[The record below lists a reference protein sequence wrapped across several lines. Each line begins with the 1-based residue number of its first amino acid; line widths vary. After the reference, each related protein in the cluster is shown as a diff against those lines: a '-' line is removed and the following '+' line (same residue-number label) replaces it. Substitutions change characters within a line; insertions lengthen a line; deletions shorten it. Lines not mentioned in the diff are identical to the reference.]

1 MRWIGVILSKFFLV
15 AVGLILL
22 SAFTGLFR
30 DSPQLQFGLYIENV
44 FYIIQSL
51 ITPELLTVTAENGHE
66 YQIFESFWP
75 LYTYSLLIFLPALF
89 LSILFSI
96 LLSYFTILLPE
107 KIRFRLTQAAALLE
121 STPDLLIILVIQATI
136 LAVLE
141 DTGILL
147 FSVAATAQNP
157 SYFLPIF
164 ALSLIP
170 ALMFYKITLFLVND
184 ELKKSYVDLAKGKGF
199 STSTIFFK
207 HIFRN
212 ITPSLFSHSKSIL
225 LILLSSMF
233 VFERLFNIS
242 GLFTYLIRYPE
253 PNVVAFAL
261 ILFYVP
267 VFLLYIVFSEV
278 IARTTGQR
286 LEW

>member
-1 MRWIGVILSKFFLV
+1 MKWMTVILSKFLLV
-15 AVGLILL
+15 SIGLILL

-30 DSPQLQFGLYIENV
+30 DQPQLEWGLYIESV
-44 FYIIQSL
+44 SHILQSF
-51 ITPELLTVTAENGHE
+51 IRPDLLTVTSLSGHE
-66 YQIFESFWP
+66 HQIFESFWP
-75 LYTYSLLIFLPALF
+75 LYQYSLLIFLPALF
-89 LSILFSI
+89 LSIGLSV
-96 LLSYFTILLPE
+96 LLSYLTILLPD
-107 KIRFRLTQAAALLE
+107 KIRFRITQVAALLE

-136 LAVLE
+136 LAVLKE
-141 DTGILL
+141 SGILL

-157 SYFLPIF
+157 SYVLPIV

-170 ALMFYKITLFLVND
+170 ALMFYKVTLFLVND
-184 ELKKSYVDLAKGKGF
+184 ELKKPYVELARGQGF
-199 STSTIFFK
+199 STTSIFFS

-212 ITPSLFSHSKSIL
+212 ITPSFFTHSKAIL

-253 PNVVAFAL
+253 PNVIAFAL

-267 VFLLYIVFSEV
+267 IFLLYMLFSV
-278 IARTTGQR
+278 LIARTTGQR